1 MKKRGTILVE
11 NIIFIILNLLF
22 LSVLAL
28 FLIKQGSGVIMLE
41 ESYAKQIALLID
53 AAEPGMTLKINM
65 DKAKKIS
72 DKNGID
78 FEEVVKIN
86 ENTVLIKFS
95 QESGYSYD
103 FFNDVGVGKP
113 YPDAEFYIIMVDKK

>member
-1 MKKRGTILVE
+1 MKKRGTILIE

-28 FLIKQGSGVIMLE
+28 FLIKQGSGVVMLE
-41 ESYAKQIALLID
+41 ESYAKQIALLVN

-78 FEEVVKIN
+78 FKEVLEIN
-86 ENTVLIKFS
+86 ENTVVIKLS
-95 QESGYSYD
+95 QESGYSYA
-103 FFNDVGVGKP
+103 FFNNVDVGKP
-113 YPDAEFYIIMVDKK
+113 YPDGEFYIMVVDKK